1 MGRASWSGCVFGAVA
16 LIAAADPAG
25 AVVPLTA
32 PPLPARVALADLIAL
47 GKVTAIEDE
56 LVKAAPLVKI
66 PGVTNKVTFRIA
78 VVTIQ
83 SPILGADKLERVRV
97 AFTPPLAFKSTLPS
111 GGRLAIV
118 RLAAGDEGCFFLR
131 KHSDEPFYVASAAY
145 DFLAKDKT
153 KEFDKEIAQVK
164 RCVRLLND
172 TKKGFASKEADDR
185 FLTAALLLYRY
196 RTPRY
201 VYTAKPRT
209 EPIPADESKHILTT
223 LSEAEWDP
231 KEGSAEGKPM
241 SLFLRL
247 GLTREDGWEL
257 PAELPRV
264 VPAAKKWLHDH
275 AAEYRIQRYLPP
287 EDAGK

>member
-1 MGRASWSGCVFGAVA
+1 
-16 LIAAADPAG
+16 
-25 AVVPLTA
+25 VPLTA

-56 LVKAAPLVKI
+56 VVEAAPLVKI
-66 PGVTNKVTFRIA
+66 PGVTKKVPFRIA
-78 VVTIQ
+78 VVSIQ
-83 SPILGADKLERVRV
+83 APIMGADKLERVRV
-97 AFTPPLAFKSTLPS
+97 AFTPAPANSTTVRG

-145 DFLAKDKT
+145 DFLAKDKS

-185 FLTAALLLYRY
+185 LLTAALLIYRY

-201 VYTAKPRT
+201 VYLGKPRT

-231 KEGSAEGKPM
+231 KEVSADGKPM

-264 VPAAKKWLHDH
+264 LPTAKKWLHDH
-275 AAEYRIQRYLPP
+275 AAEYRIQRFLPP
-287 EDAGK
+287 EDSGK

>member
-1 MGRASWSGCVFGAVA
+1 MSRFELRRYLLSAVA
-16 LIAAADPAG
+16 MLTTAFPAG
-25 AVVPLTA
+25 AVAQLTA
-32 PPLPARVALADLIAL
+32 PPLPARVALADVIAL
-47 GKVTAIEDE
+47 GKVTAIEDD
-56 LVKAAPLVKI
+56 LVDAAPLVKI
-66 PGVTNKVTFRIA
+66 PGVTKKVPFRIA
-78 VVTIQ
+78 VVSIQ
-83 SPILGADKLERVRV
+83 SSIMGTNKIERVRV
-97 AFTPPLAFKSTLPS
+97 AFTPPPADGTTAR
-111 GGRLAIV
+111 GRGRLAIV

-131 KHSDEPFYVASAAY
+131 KHPDEPFYVASAAY

-264 VPAAKKWLHDH
+264 LPAAKKWLHDH
-275 AAEYRIQRYLPP
+275 AAEYRIQRFLPP
-287 EDAGK
+287 EN